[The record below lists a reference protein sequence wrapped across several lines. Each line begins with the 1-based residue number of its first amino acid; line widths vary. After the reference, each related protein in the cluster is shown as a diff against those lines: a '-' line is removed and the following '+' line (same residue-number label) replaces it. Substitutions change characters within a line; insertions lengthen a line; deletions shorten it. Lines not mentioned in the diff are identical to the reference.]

1 MALFNHRPLW
11 ALVAAAPVMA
21 VISTSTY
28 AQTWKINLRDADL
41 TAFINEVADIT
52 GKNFAVDP
60 RVRGNVTVISNK
72 PLTRDEVYD
81 LFLGV
86 LNVNGVVAIPSGN
99 TIKLVPDSNVKNAGL
114 PYDMRN
120 RARGDQVVTRVIWV
134 ENTNPNDLIPA
145 LRPLMPQFASLAAVP
160 GTNALIVSDR
170 AANIAQLETIIR
182 NLDGTGQNDVE
193 AITLQNSQ
201 AEEMVGLLESISS
214 TGASKDVTGSRVR
227 IIADARTNR
236 ILIKGD
242 TGTRKRIRN
251 MIETLDVPSADRLG
265 GLKVFRLKYASAKS
279 LAEIL
284 QGLVSGQAVNSS
296 QSKTGSG
303 SGSSS
308 STGLNSLIGGS
319 ASQSNTTGSNNATS
333 GSSINL
339 NSSNNSN
346 NQNSITSFN
355 NNGVS
360 IIADSAQNALVVKA
374 EPQLMR
380 EIESAIQQL
389 DIRREQV
396 LIEAAIIEVSGD
408 DADQLGIQ
416 WALGDLSSG
425 IGLISFSNVG
435 ASLASIAAGY
445 LSNGSTGAASAIASG
460 SNGGNGA
467 TLALGNFSNSRK
479 AYGALIQ
486 ALKTNTK
493 SNLLSTP
500 SIVTMDNEEAYI
512 VVGQNVP
519 FVTGSVSTTSTGVAN
534 PYTTVE
540 RKDVG
545 VTLKV
550 IPHIGEN
557 GTVRLEVEQEVSAV
571 QDKGQA
577 TDLITSKRA
586 IKTSVLAEHGQTVV
600 LGGLISDNRTL
611 SRQGLPGLSS
621 IPYVGRLFR
630 ADSNSNEK
638 RNLLVFIHPTIV
650 GDANDVRRISQQR
663 YNQLYS
669 LQLSMDKNG
678 NFAKLPENLEQLYQ
692 QPAAPVAAVPSTSYQ
707 QVPVT
712 TVTTPVATVRPSSPV
727 VRKGTSYALPVQPT
741 VKTQSLSE
749 PEVERTK
756 NTVTT
761 TTLRPVS

>member
-1 MALFNHRPLW
+1 MAFLNHQRPLW
-11 ALVAAAPVMA
+11 ALLAAAPLVA
-21 VISTSTY
+21 SVSTHVQ

-72 PLTRDEVYD
+72 PLNKDEVYD

-86 LNVNGVVAIPSGN
+86 LNVNGVVALPSGN
-99 TIKLVPDSNVKNAGL
+99 TVKLVPDSNAKNSGI
-114 PYDMRN
+114 PYDARS
-120 RARGDQVVTRVIWV
+120 RAGGDQIVTRVIWLQ
-134 ENTNPNDLIPA
+134 NTNPNDLIPA
-145 LRPLMPQFASLAAVP
+145 LRPLMPQFAHLAAVA

-170 AANIAQLETIIR
+170 ATNIYQLENIVR
-182 NLDGTGQNDVE
+182 NLDGTGQNDIE
-193 AITLQNSQ
+193 AISLQSSQ
-201 AEEMVGLLESISS
+201 AEEVIGLLETMSA
-214 TGASKDVTGSRVR
+214 TGASKDFIGSRVR
-227 IIADARTNR
+227 IIADNRTNR

-242 TGTRKRIRN
+242 PDSRKRLRQ
-251 MIETLDVPSADRLG
+251 MVEMLDVPSADRLG
-265 GLKVFRLKYASAKS
+265 GLKVFRLKYASAKN

-284 QGLVSGQAVNSS
+284 QGLVTGQSA
-296 QSKTGSG
+296 
-303 SGSSS
+303 SSS
-308 STGLNSLIGGS
+308 SSS
-319 ASQSNTTGSNNATS
+319 SSNSNNRS
-333 GSSINL
+333 NSINNL
-339 NSSNNSN
+339 ISN
-346 NQNSITSFN
+346 NQNSSSTTGSSSSSFSTPSINLNGNSSNSQNSSITSFN
-355 NNGVS
+355 GAGIS
-360 IIADSAQNALVVKA
+360 IIADPTQNALVVKA

-380 EIESAIQQL
+380 EVEAAIQQL
-389 DIRREQV
+389 DIRRQQV

-425 IGLISFSNVG
+425 VGLISFSNVG

-445 LSNGSTGAASAIASG
+445 ATGGASGAAAAIAG
-460 SNGGNGA
+460 DANKGNGA
-467 TLALGNFSNSRK
+467 TLGIGNFENSRK

-493 SNLLSTP
+493 SNFLSTP

-519 FVTGSVSTTSTGVAN
+519 FVTGSVSTGTSGTVN

-550 IPHIGEN
+550 IPHIGDN
-557 GTVRLEVEQEVSAV
+557 GTVRLEVEQEVSDV
-571 QDKGQA
+571 QNNKGQA
-577 TDLITSKRA
+577 TDLVTNKRA
-586 IKTSVLAEHGQTVV
+586 IKTAVLAEHGQTVV
-600 LGGLISDNRTL
+600 LGGLIADNTSL
-611 SRQGLPGLSS
+611 SRQGIPGLSS
-621 IPYVGRLFR
+621 IPYLGRLFR
-630 ADSNSNEK
+630 ADARSNIK

-678 NFAKLPENLEQLYQ
+678 NFAKLPENVADIYNPQ
-692 QPAAPVAAVPSTSYQ
+692 APVVNSPYQKVPTATQ
-707 QVPVT
+707 ANKTVV
-712 TVTTPVATVRPSSPV
+712 VTTPVAVEAPQVQQKTVQ
-727 VRKGTSYALPVQPT
+727 LPVKET
-741 VKTQSLSE
+741 
-749 PEVERTK
+749 ERSK

-761 TTLRPVS
+761 TTIRPASSQ

>member
-1 MALFNHRPLW
+1 MAFLNHQRPLW
-11 ALVAAAPVMA
+11 ALLAAAPLIATV
-21 VISTSTY
+21 STHVQ

-72 PLTRDEVYD
+72 ALNKDEVYD

-86 LNVNGVVAIPSGN
+86 LNVNGVVALPSGN
-99 TIKLVPDSNVKNAGL
+99 TVKLVPDSNAKNSGI
-114 PYDMRN
+114 PYDARS
-120 RARGDQVVTRVIWV
+120 RAGGDQIVTRVIWLQ
-134 ENTNPNDLIPA
+134 NTNPNDLIPA
-145 LRPLMPQFASLAAVP
+145 LRPLMPQFAHLAAVA

-170 AANIAQLETIIR
+170 ATNIYQLENIVR
-182 NLDGTGQNDVE
+182 NLDGTGQNDIE
-193 AITLQNSQ
+193 AISLQSSQ
-201 AEEMVGLLESISS
+201 AEEVIGLLETMSA
-214 TGASKDVTGSRVR
+214 TGASKDFIGSRVR
-227 IIADARTNR
+227 IIADNRTNR

-242 TGTRKRIRN
+242 PDSRKRLRQ
-251 MIETLDVPSADRLG
+251 MVEMLDVPSADRLG
-265 GLKVFRLKYASAKS
+265 GLKVFRLKYASAKN

-284 QGLVSGQAVNSS
+284 QGLVTGQSA
-296 QSKTGSG
+296 
-303 SGSSS
+303 SSS
-308 STGLNSLIGGS
+308 SS
-319 ASQSNTTGSNNATS
+319 SNSNNRSNSINTQAS
-333 GSSINL
+333 NNQNSSSSIGSSVSTPSINL
-339 NSSNNSN
+339 NSNSNNS
-346 NQNSITSFN
+346 QNSAITSFN
-355 NNGVS
+355 GAGIS
-360 IIADSAQNALVVKA
+360 IIADPTQNALVVKA
-374 EPQLMR
+374 DPQLMR
-380 EIESAIQQL
+380 EVEAAIQQL
-389 DIRREQV
+389 DIRRQQV

-425 IGLISFSNVG
+425 VGLLSFSNVG

-445 LSNGSTGAASAIASG
+445 ATGGASGAAAAIAG
-460 SNGGNGA
+460 DANKGNGA
-467 TLALGNFSNSRK
+467 TLGLGNFENSRK

-493 SNLLSTP
+493 SNFLSTP

-519 FVTGSVSTTSTGVAN
+519 FVTGSVSTGTSGTVN

-557 GTVRLEVEQEVSAV
+557 GTVRLEVEQEVSDV
-571 QDKGQA
+571 QNNKGQA
-577 TDLITSKRA
+577 TDLVTNKRA
-586 IKTSVLAEHGQTVV
+586 IKTAVLAEHGQTVV
-600 LGGLISDNRTL
+600 LGGLIADNTSL
-611 SRQGLPGLSS
+611 SRQGVPGLSS
-621 IPYVGRLFR
+621 IPYLGRLFR
-630 ADSNSNEK
+630 ADARSNIK

-650 GDANDVRRISQQR
+650 GDADDVRRLSQQR

-678 NFAKLPENLEQLYQ
+678 NFAKLPENVADIYN
-692 QPAAPVAAVPSTSYQ
+692 PRPVVPSSPYQ
-707 QVPVT
+707 KVPTATQNKVVV
-712 TVTTPVATVRPSSPV
+712 VTTPVAVEEPQVQQKTVQ
-727 VRKGTSYALPVQPT
+727 LPAKST
-741 VKTQSLSE
+741 
-749 PEVERTK
+749 ERSK

-761 TTLRPVS
+761 TTIRPVSSQ

>member
-265 GLKVFRLKYASAKS
+265 GLKVFRLKYASAKN

-296 QSKTGSG
+296 QSKTGSN

-460 SNGGNGA
+460 SNGGSGA

-692 QPAAPVAAVPSTSYQ
+692 QPAAPVAAVPSTPYQ

>member
-1 MALFNHRPLW
+1 MALLNHQRPLW
-11 ALVAAAPVMA
+11 ALLAAAPLIATVSSSA
-21 VISTSTY
+21 Y

-72 PLTRDEVYD
+72 PLNKDEVYD

-99 TIKLVPDSNVKNAGL
+99 TIKLVPDSNVKNSGI
-114 PYDMRN
+114 PYDSRN
-120 RARGDQVVTRVIWV
+120 RVRGDQIVTRVIWL

-145 LRPLMPQFASLAAVP
+145 LRPLMPQFAHMAAIA

-170 AANIAQLETIIR
+170 AANIYHLENIIR
-182 NLDGTGQNDVE
+182 NLDGTGQNDIE
-193 AITLQNSQ
+193 AITLQSSQ
-201 AEEMVGLLESISS
+201 AEEITTQLEAMSA
-214 TGASKDVTGSRVR
+214 TGASKDFSGARIR
-227 IIADARTNR
+227 IIADNRTNR

-242 TGTRKRIRN
+242 PQTRKRIRH
-251 MIETLDVPSADRLG
+251 MIEMLDVPSADRLG
-265 GLKVFRLKYASAKS
+265 GLKVFRLKYASAKNLS
-279 LAEIL
+279 EIL
-284 QGLVSGQAVNSS
+284 QGLVTGQAVS
-296 QSKTGSG
+296 
-303 SGSSS
+303 
-308 STGLNSLIGGS
+308 
-319 ASQSNTTGSNNATS
+319 
-333 GSSINL
+333 
-339 NSSNNSN
+339 SSNNSN
-346 NQNSITSFN
+346 NSSNSSNPINSLIGNNQNSSSSGSSISTPSINLNNSANANQSNITSFSQG
-355 NNGVS
+355 GVS
-360 IIADSAQNALVVKA
+360 IIADNAQNSLVVKA
-374 EPQLMR
+374 DPQLMR

-389 DIRREQV
+389 DVRRQQV

-425 IGLISFSNVG
+425 IGLLSFSNVG

-445 LSNGSTGAASAIASG
+445 LSSGTAGAASAIAAG
-460 SNGGNGA
+460 KNNGDGA
-467 TLALGNFSNSRK
+467 TFALGNFENSRK

-519 FVTGSVSTTSTGVAN
+519 FVTGSVSTGSSGTVN

-550 IPHIGEN
+550 IPHIGEG
-557 GTVRLEVEQEVSAV
+557 GTVRLEVEQEVSNV
-571 QDKGQA
+571 QSSKGQA
-577 TDLITSKRA
+577 ADLITNKRA
-586 IKTSVLAEHGQTVV
+586 IKTAVLAEHGQTVV
-600 LGGLISDNRTL
+600 LGGLVSDDVEFN
-611 SRQGLPGLSS
+611 RQGIPGLSS
-621 IPYVGRLFR
+621 IPYLGRLFR
-630 ADSNSNEK
+630 SDTRSNTK

-650 GDANDVRRISQQR
+650 GDANDVRRLSQQR

-669 LQLSMDKNG
+669 LQLAMDKNG
-678 NFAKLPENLEQLYQ
+678 NFAKLPEQVDDIYNQKMT
-692 QPAAPVAAVPSTSYQ
+692 PPSIASKPKNYQ
-707 QVPVT
+707 QVPSGGKSST
-712 TVTTPVATVRPSSPV
+712 ITTPVAVE
-727 VRKGTSYALPVQPT
+727 PT
-741 VKTQSLSE
+741 VQKQTLQLPD
-749 PEVERTK
+749 PEINRTK

-761 TTLRPVS
+761 TTLRPSTAP